1 MDITFED
8 AQFYAV
14 LVVSIVSLKYFV
26 IFVFTVRYYCV
37 LIFLD
42 IPTGGN
48 YWNVHR

>member
-37 LIFLD
+37 LIFFRYS
-42 IPTGGN
+42 
-48 YWNVHR
+48 YWWELLERS